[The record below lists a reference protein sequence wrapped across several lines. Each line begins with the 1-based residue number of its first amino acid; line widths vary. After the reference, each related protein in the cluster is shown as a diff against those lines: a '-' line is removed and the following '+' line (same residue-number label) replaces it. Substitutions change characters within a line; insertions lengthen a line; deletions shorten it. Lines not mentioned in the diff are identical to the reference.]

1 MNIKKL
7 LLVMPLLFSF
17 ATYARDCA
25 TEFENKNY
33 EKALVECTQEAEEN
47 DKVAQ
52 YNLARM
58 YDDGEGIEQDK
69 QKAVYWYTKAA
80 EQGYSSAQYNLALM
94 YKYGDG
100 IKQNKSLA
108 KNYLKQSC
116 SQGHKLACDE
126 LKI

>member
-1 MNIKKL
+1 MYNQGDGIK
-7 LLVMPLLFSF
+7 
-17 ATYARDCA
+17 
-25 TEFENKNY
+25 
-33 EKALVECTQEAEEN
+33 
-47 DKVAQ
+47 
-52 YNLARM
+52 
-58 YDDGEGIEQDK
+58 QDK

>member
-1 MNIKKL
+1 
-7 LLVMPLLFSF
+7 
-17 ATYARDCA
+17 
-25 TEFENKNY
+25 
-33 EKALVECTQEAEEN
+33 
-47 DKVAQ
+47 
-52 YNLARM
+52 
-58 YDDGEGIEQDK
+58 
-69 QKAVYWYTKAA
+69 
-80 EQGYSSAQYNLALM
+80 M